1 MQRLIRSADQDLLV
15 TSLDSWVILEV
26 RRHQELPMSTISE
39 PTTGPQPKRWTVE
52 QYHQLSKL
60 DAFKDTDERVELIDG
75 HFYLLHAGSRKRWT
89 HEQYH
94 SAGEAGMF
102 DGERVELI
110 DGEVYVMSPM
120 SRRHANGIVR
130 VQYAMLGIAPKGYL
144 VRTQLPIIGEASE
157 PEPDVGLIRASLD
170 DLDQAIPTTL
180 ELAVEVSLSS
190 LHFDRTKKLKV
201 YASQQIPEYW
211 IVNLMDDCLEIF
223 RRPTGESYSE
233 HFVVESGDSAS
244 CLAIPDR
251 SIAVA
256 DLLPKCK

>member
-1 MQRLIRSADQDLLV
+1 
-15 TSLDSWVILEV
+15 
-26 RRHQELPMSTISE
+26 MSTISE

-52 QYHQLSKL
+52 QYHQLGEL
-60 DAFKDTDERVELIDG
+60 DAFNDERVELIDG
-75 HFYLLHAGSRKRWT
+75 YFYLLHAGTRKRWT
-89 HEQYH
+89 HEEYH
-94 SAGEAGMF
+94 GAGEAGMF
-102 DGERVELI
+102 LEERVELI
-110 DGEVYVMSPM
+110 DGEIYVMSPM
-120 SRRHANGIVR
+120 SRRHANGIIR
-130 VQYAMLGIAPKGYL
+130 AQEALYAIRPKGYL

-190 LHFDRTKKLKV
+190 LHFDRTKKLRV
-201 YASQQIPEYW
+201 YALQQIPEYW
-211 IVNLMDDCLEIF
+211 IVNLVDDCLEVY
-223 RRPTGESYSE
+223 RGPTGESYSE
-233 HFVVESGDSAS
+233 QFVVESGDSAS